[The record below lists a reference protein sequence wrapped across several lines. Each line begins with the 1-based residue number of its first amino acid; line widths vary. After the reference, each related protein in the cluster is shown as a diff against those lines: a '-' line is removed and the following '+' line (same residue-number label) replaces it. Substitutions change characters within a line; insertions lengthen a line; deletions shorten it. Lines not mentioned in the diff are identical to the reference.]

1 MIARKGPDSPD
12 TSGSSSSFKNL
23 NQRGTEP
30 NSDPTS
36 IQEEYQQFA
45 VQNPIFHPHHPLAF
59 LDNRINHDV
68 PNKPFSSNKP
78 ASPPPISLNKRKQG
92 DSDSVSSTSSDWS
105 VTKINRQ
112 LEEWVLAFEKEKK
125 ELKLQQQKEQEES
138 NKRRRERML
147 EHNRKHAHAPHL
159 QV

>member
-1 MIARKGPDSPD
+1 MIVRKGPDSPD
-12 TSGSSSSFKNL
+12 TSDTSSSFNNL
-23 NQRGTEP
+23 NQQGTEP

-36 IQEEYQQFA
+36 IREEYQQFA

-78 ASPPPISLNKRKQG
+78 ASPPPISLNKRKQE
-92 DSDSVSSTSSDWS
+92 DSDSVSSTFS
-105 VTKINRQ
+105 
-112 LEEWVLAFEKEKK
+112 EHEKAKK
-125 ELKLQQQKEQEES
+125 EFRLQQQREHQESHKRWRKEMQ
-138 NKRRRERML
+138 
-147 EHNRKHAHAPHL
+147 EHNRKYAHAPHS